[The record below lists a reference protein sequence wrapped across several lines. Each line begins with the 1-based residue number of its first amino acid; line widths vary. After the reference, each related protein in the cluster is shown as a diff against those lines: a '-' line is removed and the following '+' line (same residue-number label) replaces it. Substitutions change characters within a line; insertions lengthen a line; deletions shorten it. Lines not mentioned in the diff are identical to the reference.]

1 MVYPI
6 IDALDAKTNVCL
18 LKMTNISGRNAS
30 SYNFPP
36 LLIERYIFGKV
47 KTLDGYNLRG
57 QMDWPKILILKHMR
71 KGKIRL
77 PKQK

>member
-1 MVYPI
+1 MVYSFI
-6 IDALDAKTNVCL
+6 YVLDAQKHVCL

-36 LLIERYIFGKV
+36 LLIERYIFSKV
-47 KTLDGYNLRG
+47 KTLDGYNLSG

-77 PKQK
+77 PEQK